1 MRDLH
6 LIPAYGRDYKSK
18 ASVLADW
25 EDGKDF
31 RLVPEGCY
39 VSKRD
44 LSEGSPCPEFSGII
58 FRYAKLRKSFVV
70 FPNAD

>member
-25 EDGKDF
+25 EGGKDF
-31 RLVPEGCY
+31 KLVPEGCY

-44 LSEGSPCPEFSGII
+44 LSEKITGII
-58 FRYAKLRKSFVV
+58 FRYANLRKSFVV